1 MKQSPR
7 SFPSPRWLVGTQPQ
21 RHVRRLHRL
30 PYHSHQVVIEGF
42 QICLV
47 PELGREGFKG
57 LPRVVLPAI
66 EPPVYERLD
75 ATPQRSKQCRDKQG
89 GGDDCEG
96 GLLAYEED
104 ERSLQNDDDA
114 EVEGYQH
121 GGQGAVDE
129 GAVYEYVYLVEAV
142 TQDSYADGDRTAQAT
157 NTHQQIT

>member
-7 SFPSPRWLVGTQPQ
+7 SFPSPRWLVGTEPQ

-57 LPRVVLPAI
+57 LPHVVLPAI

-75 ATPQRSKQCRDKQG
+75 EASQRREQCCYQEG
-89 GGDDCEG
+89 GCHHCEG
-96 GLLAYEED
+96 GLLAGE
-104 ERSLQNDDDA
+104 
-114 EVEGYQH
+114 
-121 GGQGAVDE
+121 
-129 GAVYEYVYLVEAV
+129 
-142 TQDSYADGDRTAQAT
+142 
-157 NTHQQIT
+157 